1 MKLYNYNK
9 TKYDEVVSSV
19 LTVVVAIP
27 FMTNFFGSVLN
38 FVGMSTSYSTYAIY
52 LFVVLYEY
60 YQLLQVSYKKFVN
73 SLLCQAAV
81 TVVFLLNYCLVPASA
96 VYFKTNLLELALLV
110 IIYIPAG
117 IYLLGVQ
124 SVHFFMDKMKILVY
138 LTPFMGLASYLVFN
152 IASMMNYMVFSTMIL
167 PGTLMCCHYMMNARG
182 RMRAV
187 YLLLFLADMY
197 LLLSFGGRSPFL
209 AVIVYIGLLYY
220 RKTLSGSTAKKTM
233 LFFCLVIGVT
243 VLAVFG
249 DLIIEMIVSLLE
261 PYRDKS
267 RIIDTIVRGKF
278 FQSNEYG
285 GRETIYGF
293 AQKELSKMGLSVPG
307 LFGDRL
313 ALSNHM
319 ATGTYKTNYVHNF
332 YYEILLSFG
341 WILGG
346 IIITVVTLKTAK
358 TLLLRGK
365 DAKFQLVAF
374 FFCLEFIRLLVS
386 GSFLVEGI
394 SVLFFCALFIREKKH
409 NREEIYD

>member
-1 MKLYNYNK
+1 MKLYKYNK

-124 SVHFFMDKMKILVY
+124 SVHFFVDKMKILVY

-233 LFFCLVIGVT
+233 LFFCLVIGVI

-261 PYRDKS
+261 PYRDQS
-267 RIIDTIVRGKF
+267 RIIDTIVNGEF

-319 ATGTYKTNYVHNF
+319 ATGGYKTNYVHNF

-358 TLLLRGK
+358 ALLFRGQ

-394 SVLFFCALFIREKKH
+394 SVLFFCALFIREKKQ